1 MTALVPYP
9 WDSSSI
15 MDVAA
20 ITFGIVFLAELV
32 DTSGLVTLVLSTR
45 FSARWVLVGVFAGM
59 AVHVA
64 VALAAGSLVGLLP
77 ERPLEGVLA
86 VIFVVGAVLLLREDD
101 DDDDEADIKKE
112 PRTPWAVAV
121 TSFTITVFSE
131 FADPTQI
138 ITATLTARYDDL
150 LAVGVGALLA
160 LWAASALAVLAG
172 NRLRRWVPVRWVTR
186 VTAAVLVIL
195 GVLSAV
201 DAIRG

>member
-1 MTALVPYP
+1 
-9 WDSSSI
+9 
-15 MDVAA
+15 MDAAA

-64 VALAAGSLVGLLP
+64 VALAAGSLVSLLP
-77 ERPLEGVLA
+77 ERPLEGILA
-86 VIFVVGAVLLLREDD
+86 VIFLVGAVLLLREDD
-101 DDDDEADIKKE
+101 DDDDEADVNKE
-112 PRTPWAVAV
+112 PRTAWGVVV

-138 ITATLTARYDDL
+138 ITATLAARYADL
-150 LAVGVGALLA
+150 LAVGVGAVLA
-160 LWAASALAVLAG
+160 LWLASALAVLAG

-186 VTAAVLVIL
+186 VTAVILVVL
-195 GVLSAV
+195 GVLSAI